1 MHFRRNRAPFPPRT
15 GISSVPLFTWR
26 RKGSLARGHLPGNP
40 PRTSQDRDPGGHIW
54 GKSPQPAPIEGGT
67 IFPDGRERNICHF
80 MDGNRLCAN
89 PAPRF
94 GGELATN
101 EPYAHFEAGGRPSD
115 GAGSGMGT
123 RRDGHG
129 AGPPR
134 LEPEL
139 RPAFRRNGAKRG
151 MRRASRGL
159 GEGGRTGSRGQKC
172 AYVRSP
178 ARRGPFPALRLA
190 HGPFLASPP
199 RSRAG
204 RAVPR
209 PDRPGS
215 NPAWRQDP
223 WFEPRLVA
231 GPPARPCPNGRAL
244 ARTPPN
250 GLPIGG
256 DRGHLAT
263 TPLNGLAEWQHPA
276 SPCETGCE

>member
-1 MHFRRNRAPFPPRT
+1 MGKVASPPRSRA
-15 GISSVPLFTWR
+15 GRSSQMAGNGTCAASRMEIDYVPIRPPVSGANWR
-26 RKGSLARGHLPGNP
+26 RTNHM
-40 PRTSQDRDPGGHIW
+40 RTSRRADCLRTGSDRGW
-54 GKSPQPAPIEGGT
+54 GRSET
-67 IFPDGRERNICHF
+67 
-80 MDGNRLCAN
+80 
-89 PAPRF
+89 
-94 GGELATN
+94 
-101 EPYAHFEAGGRPSD
+101 
-115 GAGSGMGT
+115 GMG
-123 RRDGHG
+123 RALSASNRNC
-129 AGPPR
+129 AP
-134 LEPEL
+134 L
-139 RPAFRRNGAKRG
+139 FRRNGAKRG

-159 GEGGRTGSRGQKC
+159 GGGGRTGSRGPKC
-172 AYVRSP
+172 AYVRFP

-244 ARTPPN
+244 ARTPPI
-250 GLPIGG
+250 GFPIGG